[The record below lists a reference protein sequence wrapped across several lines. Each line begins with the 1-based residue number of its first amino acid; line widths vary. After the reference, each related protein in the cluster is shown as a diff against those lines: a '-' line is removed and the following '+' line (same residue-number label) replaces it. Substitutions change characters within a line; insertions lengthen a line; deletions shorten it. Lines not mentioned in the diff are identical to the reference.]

1 VPDCIPNCNKKSC
14 EIRAEKQKDIIEL
27 ASSSPQSEVFR
38 NCGRYGLGNS
48 RSELRAIREKLA
60 KNRFAEPLFD
70 TPRFGRNLE
79 KAYKEMW
86 KIFLAGEQP
95 RRIEV
100 KEY

>member
-1 VPDCIPNCNKKSC
+1 MITLPGNHFASRVSASLLNAVGLPELITHSLK
-14 EIRAEKQKDIIEL
+14 EYEEL
-27 ASSSPQSEVFR
+27 A
-38 NCGRYGLGNS
+38 GRLASG
-48 RSELRAIREKLA
+48 RSELQTIREKLT
-60 KNRFAEPLFD
+60 KNRFTEPLFD

-100 KEY
+100 KEN